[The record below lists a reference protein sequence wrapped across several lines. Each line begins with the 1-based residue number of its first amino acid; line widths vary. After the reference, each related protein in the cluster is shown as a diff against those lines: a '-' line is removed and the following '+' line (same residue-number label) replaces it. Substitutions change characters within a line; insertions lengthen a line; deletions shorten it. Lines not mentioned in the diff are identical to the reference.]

1 MMGVR
6 KRDLRNG
13 SIPIKDFE
21 SFNPKRQ
28 LKKKKKVGRHGSALL
43 AVGPLL
49 PPQTPQKISIRN
61 AAIALQMTPGSCHV
75 PQQLVRS

>member
-28 LKKKKKVGRHGSALL
+28 LKKKKKLEDMGALF
-43 AVGPLL
+43 
-49 PPQTPQKISIRN
+49 
-61 AAIALQMTPGSCHV
+61 
-75 PQQLVRS
+75 